1 MSHPFSPRRFA
12 FALAAA
18 LAATAALGP
27 AACGPP
33 DDSPAG
39 LYREHCARC
48 HGLDGRG
55 NRRAVDA
62 KPGLDLE
69 RSELLAD
76 GARQEVRR
84 RIAEGEGTMPAFEEK
99 LTPQQIETLVD
110 LSFELAGLA
119 PPPPHGPASP

>member
-12 FALAAA
+12 LALAAA
-18 LAATAALGP
+18 LAAAACFGT
-27 AACGPP
+27 CGPP
-33 DDSPAG
+33 DDSPEG

-62 KPGLDLE
+62 KPGLDLR
-69 RSELLAD
+69 RSDLLAD
-76 GARQEVRR
+76 GARDEVRR
-84 RIAEGEGTMPAFEEK
+84 RIAEGEGTMPAFEDK